1 MQGAQRA
8 VDYEDD
14 THFEIADFRETLSKC
29 IEDENKVYGR
39 KNKAREQDPSMF
51 ELLSW
56 QDKGEAQSDFTK
68 RDKNVVEANVVN
80 HLKYKINKSSSQWV
94 TENMDQFRKFTYSP
108 NKKAVFFDLEDP
120 TKGRPSPSKGA
131 IISQELSHHLGK
143 SPKDQAAYVKDVPR
157 KASETLD
164 KYAIKDLKN
173 LKDVLKVIE
182 NRAINKGGEIIPN
195 PIAHQLT
202 DHYGYEDENDGENR
216 ENRGTDEEQDQERR
230 DGESSEEDIKVDKAN
245 YTNVQSRLLTTHVR
259 KAKELDPVYEK
270 DRLKRREDRIQR
282 LNETTR
288 WLPNSAFKTYFGKP
302 PFENYGRGNVNPT
315 VGGPI
320 YGDYMKSHNINPH
333 AGDNKPEYK
342 QIFDRAELAATTYPD
357 NQPEPPR
364 KCKDEFRLSQQQVEE
379 LKRRNPRVPE
389 KFSVTSKKIVKPDL
403 VNTLR
408 FASEENTPE
417 HSVDEKVKS
426 SKPKNLGES
435 LKQLSKTTKAIRKE
449 IAKSSPTQVAKQKKG
464 SSSKNK
470 KQEKAYRET
479 QELLRQENQKA
490 ASAKKEPKEVIN
502 QLEAKKAQ
510 PQSESKQVKTQSR
523 VNDSH
528 GKGKTKQNKGH
539 DEHDVAEDFDYSRGK
554 TSSTNNQQAQQR
566 GKSNDSKG
574 VKDLM
579 NDPLTA
585 FNEQLRTKGKVE
597 VAKSPNQ
604 KEVSFKQAQD
614 SKSAGKY
621 KEAPVG
627 HKENQ
632 HEYGKVEQ
640 LQTLLRETQKNENLW
655 NKIDEDMNGTQN
667 VNPMNPPKNYLFSL
681 AQKETDPRYYK
692 NVPAVWLNRIPY
704 AGKKVEKNEDIRGV
718 FNGAD

>member
-1 MQGAQRA
+1 MQGAQKGIE
-8 VDYEDD
+8 YEDD

-29 IEDENKVYGR
+29 IEDEDKIYGR
-39 KNKAREQDPSMF
+39 KNKPRAQDPSMF

-56 QDKGEAQSDFTK
+56 QDKEEAQWDFTK

-80 HLKYKINKSSSQWV
+80 HLKYRINKSSSPWV

-108 NKKAVFFDLEDP
+108 SKKAVFFDLEDP
-120 TKGRPSPSKGA
+120 TKAKPGGSKGA
-131 IISQELSHHLGK
+131 NISPDLAQHLGK
-143 SPKDQAAYVKDVPR
+143 SPKDQNIYVKELPK

-164 KYAIKDLKN
+164 KYAIKDIKN

-182 NRAINKGGEIIPN
+182 NRAIDKGGDIIPN

-202 DHYGYEDENDGENR
+202 DHYGYEDEFDEENR
-216 ENRGTDEEQDQERR
+216 RNQGTDGEQDQQGDE
-230 DGESSEEDIKVDKAN
+230 GSSDEDVKVDKAN
-245 YTNVQSRLLTTHVR
+245 YTNVQSRLLTSYIK

-282 LNETTR
+282 LHETTR
-288 WLPNSAFKTYFGKP
+288 WLPNTAFKTYFGKP
-302 PFENYGRGNVNPT
+302 PFENYGRGNINPT

-320 YGDYMKSHNINPH
+320 YGDYMKTHNINPH

-364 KCKDEFRLSQQQVEE
+364 KCKDEIRLSQKQVED

-389 KFSVTSKKIVKPDL
+389 KFSVTSKKIIKPDL
-403 VNTLR
+403 VNSLR

-417 HSVDEKVKS
+417 NSVDEKPKS

-449 IAKSSPTQVAKQKKG
+449 IAKNSPTKPTKQTSK
-464 SSSKNK
+464 KNK
-470 KQEKAYRET
+470 KQEQAYRAT
-479 QELLRQENQKA
+479 QELLKQENQKA
-490 ASAKKEPKEVIN
+490 ASAKKEAKESPN
-502 QLEAKKAQ
+502 QLEGKRAQ
-510 PQSESKQVKTQSR
+510 PQSEAKQVKTQSR
-523 VNDSH
+523 TGDSQ
-528 GKGKTKQNKGH
+528 GKGKTKQSAVEQ
-539 DEHDVAEDFDYSRGK
+539 DIAEEFDYSRGK
-554 TSSTNNQQAQQR
+554 TATTNQQAQQR
-566 GKSNDSKG
+566 GKSNDSRG

-579 NDPLTA
+579 ADPPSA

-597 VAKSPNQ
+597 VEKSPK
-604 KEVSFKQAQD
+604 KEVSFKQAPTQ
-614 SKSAGKY
+614 SATKY
-621 KEAPVG
+621 KEAPVASQG

-632 HEYGKVEQ
+632 HDYGKVEH
-640 LQTLLRETQKNENLW
+640 LQTLLRETQKNDKLW
-655 NKIDEDMNGTQN
+655 NKINEDMSGTQN
-667 VNPMNPPKNYLFSL
+667 VNAMNPPKNYLFSL

-704 AGKKVEKNEDIRGV
+704 AGKKIEKNDDIRGV
-718 FNGAD
+718 FNCSD